1 MNTHKDLPEI
11 LEQRNKDG
19 RYTKLIKDAK
29 NYNFHDFKSNE
40 EAFPKMALAERL
52 LEFPELKDVRDMV
65 LQGKLMNRCLRKA
78 TMNKINA
85 KWTITMEK

>member
-65 LQGKLMNRCLRKA
+65 LQGKFDESLF
-78 TMNKINA
+78 
-85 KWTITMEK
+85 EKSDYE